1 MDVSST
7 ADPTWLKTF
16 RVGAAIPAHPL
27 ALTSQRKLDERH
39 QRALS
44 RYYRAAGADGV
55 AVGVHSTQF
64 EIRQPEFNLY
74 KPVLELAADTL
85 SGSDMIMVAGV
96 CGKTTQ
102 AIAEAT
108 TASDLG
114 YHAALL
120 SLAAMGD
127 SPIEEVLAH
136 ASAVGEVMPI
146 IGFYLQPA
154 VGGRIFPYDFWR
166 RFAEIES
173 VIAIKIAPFQR
184 YATQDVLRGVIASG
198 RSKEITLYTGNDDH
212 IVLDLLSL
220 FTYEGHTIRM
230 RGGLLG
236 HWAVWT
242 ERAVAMQREIRE
254 LVTADQPIDPKWLV
268 LNGEVTDMNAA
279 IFDVANR
286 FHGCIAG
293 IHEILRR
300 QGLMAGRWCL
310 NPNEDLSPGQLEEI
324 DRVIAAYS
332 HLIDD
337 EFVAANL
344 DSWLA

>member
-1 MDVSST
+1 MDASNNSNS
-7 ADPTWLKTF
+7 TWLKTLQA
-16 RVGAAIPAHPL
+16 GAAIPAHPL
-27 ALTSQRKLDERH
+27 ALTSERKLDERH

-64 EIRQPEFNLY
+64 EIRLPQFNLY

-85 SGSDMIMVAGV
+85 AGSGMIMVAGV
-96 CGKTTQ
+96 CGKTAQ
-102 AIAEAT
+102 AVAEAR

-114 YHAALL
+114 YNAALL

-127 SPIEEVLAH
+127 TPIEDLLAH
-136 ASAVGEVMPI
+136 VVAVGEVLPI

-154 VGGRIFPYDFWR
+154 VGGRIFPYEFWR

-173 VIAIKIAPFQR
+173 VIAIKIAPFHR

-212 IVLDLLSL
+212 IVLDLLSP
-220 FTYEGHTIRM
+220 FTYEGYTVHM

-242 ERAVAMQREIRE
+242 ERAVAMQREIRD
-254 LVTADQPIDPKWLV
+254 LVNAGSAIDPKWLIR
-268 LNGEVTDMNAA
+268 NGEVTDMNAA
-279 IFDVANR
+279 IFDVANH

-293 IHEILRR
+293 IHEVLRR
-300 QGLMAGRWCL
+300 QGLLAGRWCL
-310 NPNEDLSPGQLEEI
+310 DPKEDLSPGQMQEI
-324 DRVIAAYS
+324 DRVIAAYP

-337 EFVAANL
+337 DFIAANL
-344 DSWLA
+344 DSWLR